1 MRWTVRKSGMNKMA
15 KMSLLKINR
24 MRKRMM
30 RSRNNSEKMV
40 KTRKRLDL
48 LYQMITF
55 LQANSISVNHREV
68 VKWFKS
74 FKKEEKC

>member
-1 MRWTVRKSGMNKMA
+1 MNKMA

-40 KTRKRLDL
+40 RTRKRLDL

-55 LQANSISVNHREV
+55 LQASSISVNHREV

>member
-1 MRWTVRKSGMNKMA
+1 MNKMA

-55 LQANSISVNHREV
+55 LQASSISVNLREV
-68 VKWFKS
+68 VQWYKS

>member
-1 MRWTVRKSGMNKMA
+1 MNKMA